1 MRKHLYTNDFKEVY
15 KSITKFIP
23 FKPLKLIILGY
34 LIEIEDI
41 YIEYRA
47 KLAVT
52 TSINSYLNDTHSEV
66 DSFEGVMV
74 DELHIVSRWTID
86 KESE

>member
-23 FKPLKLIILGY
+23 FKPLKLVILGY

-41 YIEYRA
+41 YIEYRS
-47 KLAVT
+47 KLAVET
-52 TSINSYLNDTHSEV
+52 AINTYKNETAEEANP
-66 DSFEGVMV
+66 FEGVMV
-74 DELHIVSRWTID
+74 DDLHIVARWTIEED
-86 KESE
+86 SE